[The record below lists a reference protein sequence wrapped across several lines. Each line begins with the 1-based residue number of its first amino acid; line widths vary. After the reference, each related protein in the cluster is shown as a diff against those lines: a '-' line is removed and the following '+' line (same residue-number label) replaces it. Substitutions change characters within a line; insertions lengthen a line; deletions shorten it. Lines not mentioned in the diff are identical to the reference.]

1 MFGDWNFWNLLEA
14 NEREQ
19 AEKCCHRL
27 DKGYRQGKLEVWIF
41 TIFDFTAES
50 KSFPIFELNISQSF
64 SLEKL
69 SSNSVKLLMSLQ
81 KAPNEVIQSEFRLA
95 ESFLNDSWVVLQNY
109 LIVSRGRMA
118 DSYWVPKIRNDFD
131 SALLFELVC

>member
-1 MFGDWNFWNLLEA
+1 MIETFGICWKRMSGNKQKRVVTAWTKDTVRGNWKSEFLQFLILLLSR
-14 NEREQ
+14 NRF
-19 AEKCCHRL
+19 L
-27 DKGYRQGKLEVWIF
+27 F
-41 TIFDFTAES
+41 
-50 KSFPIFELNISQSF
+50 FELNSFQSF